1 MVDLVPEDS
10 RSYYNYIAYA
20 QEARGNVKY
29 VKKRQDKILKN
40 QIWASRRENYGVWDQ
55 KYTGCVNSRL
65 DITKQETDKCEDMSR
80 AITQNETKTKKR
92 KETGGKK
99 PTNKTQSISER
110 WDNFKQP
117 NVLRVPKGEKSWK
130 ETEKK
135 IYWENVG

>member
-1 MVDLVPEDS
+1 
-10 RSYYNYIAYA
+10 
-20 QEARGNVKY
+20 
-29 VKKRQDKILKN
+29 
-40 QIWASRRENYGVWDQ
+40 
-55 KYTGCVNSRL
+55 
-65 DITKQETDKCEDMSR
+65 MSR

-135 IYWENVG
+135 KYFGKTLAKHFPNLMNTVSL